1 MFNLYIIKF
10 DVILTL
16 FNWQQAAL
24 AMSWKEMEEE
34 DDQEALNKAIMQ
46 SLESSS
52 RPMEA
57 GAPESLGVGIDDDDL
72 KRAISLSLS
81 GGGAAEPTASTSSE
95 SASPGAIADSIE
107 FIRQRRLLRLG
118 QLSSPN
124 TTTTNPW
131 ARVFLYFFLFWILL
145 NMFFLP

>member
-1 MFNLYIIKF
+1 
-10 DVILTL
+10 
-16 FNWQQAAL
+16 
-24 AMSWKEMEEE
+24 MSWKEMEEE

-52 RPMEA
+52 QLRA
-57 GAPESLGVGIDDDDL
+57 GPSSLAPATGMDDDDL

-81 GGGAAEPTASTSSE
+81 GGGASVGEPSASASTSSE

-124 TTTTNPW
+124 TTTNP
-131 ARVFLYFFLFWILL
+131 
-145 NMFFLP
+145 